1 MENVYEDPRKH
12 INEEPRDDLHDL
24 VVGFGGMSAFM
35 FIVFL
40 IAVIIKYATT

>member
-1 MENVYEDPRKH
+1 MENVIQDPRKH

-40 IAVIIKYATT
+40 IAVIVKYVIS

>member
-1 MENVYEDPRKH
+1 MENVQDPRQH

-24 VVGFGGMSAFM
+24 VVGFGGMLGFM

-40 IAVIIKYATT
+40 IAVIVKYVIT

>member
-12 INEEPRDDLHDL
+12 INEEPRDDLNDL
-24 VVGFGGMSAFM
+24 MVGFGGMAGFM

-40 IAVIIKYATT
+40 IAVIIKYAIT